1 MIKFSARI
9 KPHTKPNQAIL
20 EIQPWEIEKLRH
32 IDTNKLYVVDIKEF
46 KSKRSLEQNGLMWG
60 LIDKVNKTINGF
72 RATKQ
77 SELEIYC
84 QLIEMAQIKRELVA
98 TIPEAKPTLEST
110 FRVVREVGKLKT
122 DKGQELTKFLLYKGT
137 SQFNTEEMSRFIDA
151 LLDYAIES
159 GVDVREYD
167 N

>member
-1 MIKFSARI
+1 MIKFSAKI
-9 KPHTKPNQAIL
+9 KPHTNPNQAVL
-20 EIQPWEIEKLRH
+20 EIQPWEVEKLKQ

-46 KSKRSLEQNGLMWG
+46 KSKRSLEQNSLMWG
-60 LIDKVNKTINGF
+60 LIDKINKKINGF
-72 RATKQ
+72 KATKQ
-77 SELEIYC
+77 SELEIYR

-98 TIPEAKPTLEST
+98 TIEEARPTLEST

-137 SQFNTEEMSRFIDA
+137 SQFNTEEMSRFIDS
-151 LLDYAIES
+151 LLDYAVKS
-159 GVDVREYD
+159 GVDVREYE

>member
-1 MIKFSARI
+1 MFENMKINKVTVQVDRIRSYQTLTYKNGRKSFREQEYKDYIQMI
-9 KPHTKPNQAIL
+9 
-20 EIQPWEIEKLRH
+20 
-32 IDTNKLYVVDIKEF
+32 
-46 KSKRSLEQNGLMWG
+46 SL
-60 LIDKVNKTINGF
+60 
-72 RATKQ
+72 
-77 SELEIYC
+77 
-84 QLIEMAQIKRELVA
+84 QL
-98 TIPEAKPTLEST
+98 
-110 FRVVREVGKLKT
+110 GKLKT